1 MVKVCTFLVGAPGA
15 GKSTWMKNQEWLDDT
30 YVASTDDIIEVIAS
44 DYGLTYD
51 EAFKDLVGFAE
62 KVMWRELKVAAE
74 SGDLIYI
81 DRTNMSRK
89 SRRKFIDFLAK
100 HGYTFNA
107 VVFDVPEDRSEWNR
121 RLNSRPGK
129 TIPENVIQSM
139 IASFQFPTHG
149 EGFREITVVN
159 AFATEDELVEG
170 N

>member
-1 MVKVCTFLVGAPGA
+1 MTKICTILVGAPCS
-15 GKSTWMKNQEWLDDT
+15 GKSTWVDNLPWIENT
-30 YVASTDDIIEVIAS
+30 YVASTDSIIEDIAHE
-44 DYGLTYD
+44 YGMTYD
-51 EAFKDLVGFAE
+51 EGFKELVGFAD
-62 KVMWRELKVAAE
+62 KVMWNDLKMTAE
-74 SGDLIYI
+74 DGDPIII

-100 HGYTFNA
+100 YGYTFNA

-139 IASFQFPTHG
+139 LASFQFPTHD

-159 AFATEDELVEG
+159 SFADVEVLEG